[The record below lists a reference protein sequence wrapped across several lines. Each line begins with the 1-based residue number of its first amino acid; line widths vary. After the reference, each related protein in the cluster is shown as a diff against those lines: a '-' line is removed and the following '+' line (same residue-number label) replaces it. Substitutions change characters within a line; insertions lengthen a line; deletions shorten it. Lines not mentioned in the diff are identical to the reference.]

1 MPVSAPN
8 TTDAC
13 TMAPSL
19 AAMLAIHNSHWPECS
34 IDHGPLETGWRTL
47 AQVFEDP
54 VAMEGLLAAQA
65 ELTAGLDRK
74 GQAAYLVGYHAY
86 FLSLPAA
93 VGLVATGIVPNLAAE
108 RTAVRFE
115 QHVHDDEDHAH
126 LHFHFRL
133 LDGICRGDAPGDA
146 AAPQD
151 FARRETG
158 SLSDVLR
165 VELEAN
171 FEPLI
176 ERLHAMTRL
185 SRNALWRQAA
195 DSVAFAFLEVGRD
208 LNREDEAKAAAM
220 AVLKAPGSPFSNPQL
235 QFVKVVVPDVVAAR
249 SASRTY
255 ASRGGCCRYYTA
267 PGGSVCANCVL
278 QRPDDRDRLLAE
290 HLREHLTGVH
300 AA

>member
-1 MPVSAPN
+1 
-8 TTDAC
+8 
-13 TMAPSL
+13 MAPSL
-19 AAMLAIHNSHWPECS
+19 AAMLAIHNAHWPECS
-34 IDHGPLETGWRTL
+34 MDHGPLEAGWRTL
-47 AQVFEDP
+47 AEVFEDP
-54 VAMEGLLAAQA
+54 AAMEGLLAAQA

-93 VGLVATGIVPNLAAE
+93 VGLVATGIVPDLAADSI
-108 RTAVRFE
+108 AVRFE
-115 QHVHDDEDHAH
+115 HHVHEDEDHAH

-133 LDGICRGDAPGDA
+133 LDGVCRDTAESDG
-146 AAPQD
+146 APQD
-151 FARRETG
+151 PTARNAG
-158 SLSDVLR
+158 NLSDILR
-165 VELEAN
+165 AGLEAN

-176 ERLHAMTRL
+176 ERLHALTRL
-185 SRNALWRQAA
+185 SRKALWRQAA

-235 QFVKVVVPDVVAAR
+235 QFVKIVVPDVVAAR

-278 QRPDDRDRLLAE
+278 QKPEDRDRLLAQ
-290 HLREHLTGVH
+290 HLREHLAAAH

>member
-8 TTDAC
+8 TIDAS

-19 AAMLAIHNSHWPECS
+19 AAMLAIHNAHWPECS
-34 IDHGPLETGWRTL
+34 MDHGPLEAGWRTL
-47 AQVFEDP
+47 AQVFDDP
-54 VAMEGLLAAQA
+54 AAMEGLLAAQA

-74 GQAAYLVGYHAY
+74 GQAAYLIGYHAY

-93 VGLVATGIVPNLAAE
+93 VGIVATGIVPNLAADSI
-108 RTAVRFE
+108 AVRFE
-115 QHVHDDEDHAH
+115 HHVHEDEDHAH

-133 LDGICRGDAPGDA
+133 LDGVCCGDPAGDP
-146 AAPQD
+146 AAPESGQ
-151 FARRETG
+151 
-158 SLSDVLR
+158 LCDVLR
-165 VELEAN
+165 AGLESN

-176 ERLHAMTRL
+176 ERLHELTRL
-185 SRNALWRQAA
+185 SRKALWRQAA

-208 LNREDEAKAAAM
+208 LNREDEAKTAAM

-235 QFVKVVVPDVVAAR
+235 QFVKIVVPDVVAAR

-278 QRPDDRDRLLAE
+278 QKPEDRDRLLAQ
-290 HLREHLTGVH
+290 HLREHLAAAH

>member
-8 TTDAC
+8 TIDVS

-19 AAMLAIHNSHWPECS
+19 AAMLAIHNAHWPECS
-34 IDHGPLETGWRTL
+34 MDHGPLEAGWRTL
-47 AQVFEDP
+47 AEVFEDP
-54 VAMEGLLAAQA
+54 AAMEGLLAAQA

-93 VGLVATGIVPNLAAE
+93 VGLVATGIVPDLAADSI
-108 RTAVRFE
+108 AVRFE
-115 QHVHDDEDHAH
+115 HHVHEDEDHAH

-133 LDGICRGDAPGDA
+133 LDGACCGDPAGDPTAPEPG
-146 AAPQD
+146 Q
-151 FARRETG
+151 
-158 SLSDVLR
+158 LCDVLR
-165 VELEAN
+165 TGLEAN

-176 ERLHAMTRL
+176 ERLHALTPL
-185 SRNALWRQAA
+185 SRKALWRQAA

-235 QFVKVVVPDVVAAR
+235 QFVKIVVPDVVAAR
-249 SASRTY
+249 SVSRTY

-278 QRPDDRDRLLAE
+278 QKPEDRDRLLAQ
-290 HLREHLTGVH
+290 HLREHLAAAH